1 MGTNYKIKMKKFL
14 IKTYGF
20 IGDILFASSIAKKLK
35 DQHGH
40 DCIVDYCIGF
50 PQPYKLLKMN
60 PWIDN
65 VYLSIKKGPDV
76 IVPLTVDIAQYDMI
90 YNLPECKQDIPP
102 TIWYQQHCGI
112 ESPSPEFEIFTDP
125 ILDQSIKYELDQLNY
140 KKVKVSGY
148 VANWQTLTVKYTEN
162 EYNAGLTNRSEIMS
176 HSNTNRRDIDRILN
190 ALNTDYI
197 LIPLGYDANTSQYHT
212 ALDSTSTYTNTASI
226 IKYCDL
232 VIGQEG
238 GMTNLASGIGTRCII
253 TTDFMHALYGPNGV
267 MKQFAEVK
275 LGPANMFPNA
285 NHINLDPFITDNEL
299 INTIKNEL

>member
-1 MGTNYKIKMKKFL
+1 MKKVL

-35 DQHGH
+35 EQHGH

-50 PQPYKLLKMN
+50 PQPYKLLKNN

-65 VYLSIKKGPDV
+65 VYLSIDKGPAV
-76 IVPLTVDIAQYDMI
+76 MVPLHVDTAEYDMI
-90 YNLPECKQDIPP
+90 YELPECKQDVQP
-102 TIWYQQHCGI
+102 TIWYQQYCGI
-112 ESPSPEFEIFTDP
+112 ESPSPEFEVFTDP
-125 ILDQSIKYELDQLNY
+125 IIDDSVKYELAQINY
-140 KKVKVSGY
+140 RKVKVIGY
-148 VANWQTLTVKYTEN
+148 VANWQTITATYTQD
-162 EYNAGLTNRSEIMS
+162 EYESGLTNRAEIMT
-176 HSNTNRRDIDRILN
+176 HSNINRRDIGRIINELR
-190 ALNTDYI
+190 TEYI

-212 ALDSTSTYTNTASI
+212 ALDSTSTYTNAASI
-226 IKYCDL
+226 VKHCDL

-238 GMTNLASGIGTRCII
+238 GMTNLAAGVGTRCII
-253 TTDFMHALYGPNGV
+253 TTDFMHALYGPRGL

-285 NHINLDPFITDNEL
+285 NHINLDPFITDDEL

>member
-1 MGTNYKIKMKKFL
+1 MKKIL

-35 DQHGH
+35 EQYGN

-60 PWIDN
+60 PWINN
-65 VYLSIKKGPDV
+65 VFLSVHKGPAV
-76 IVPLTVDIAQYDMI
+76 TVPLHVDISQYDMV
-90 YNLPECKQDIPP
+90 YELPECKQDVQP

-112 ESPSPEFEIFTDP
+112 ESPTPEFEVFTDP
-125 ILDQSIKYELDQLNY
+125 SLDESIKYELDQFNH
-140 KKVKVSGY
+140 KKIKVIGY
-148 VANWQTLTVKYTEN
+148 VANWQTITAKYTEN
-162 EYNAGLTNRSEIMS
+162 EYNAGLTNRAEIMS
-176 HSNTNRRDIDRILN
+176 HSNTNRRNIDYILN
-190 ALNTDYI
+190 ELNANYI
-197 LIPLGYDANTSQYHT
+197 LIPLGYDANTTQYHT

-238 GMTNLASGIGTRCII
+238 GMTNLAAGVGTRCII
-253 TTDFMHALYGPNGV
+253 TTDFMHALYGPRGI

-275 LGPANMFPNA
+275 LGPANMFPNS
-285 NHINLDPFITDNEL
+285 NHINLNPFISDDEI
-299 INTIKNEL
+299 INTIKNAL